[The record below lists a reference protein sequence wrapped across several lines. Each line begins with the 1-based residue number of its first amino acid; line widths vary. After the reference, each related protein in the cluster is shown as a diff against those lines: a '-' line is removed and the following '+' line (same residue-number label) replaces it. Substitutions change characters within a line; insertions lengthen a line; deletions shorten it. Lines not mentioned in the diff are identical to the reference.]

1 MTGDANATRDAIVD
15 ALPAWQVL
23 VVQHNELVARRMGV
37 SASDLQCLF
46 VLSRH
51 GASTPGRIAAEI
63 GLTTGSA
70 SRMVER
76 LLVAGLVERAPD
88 PHDRRRVVVT
98 ARRAALERV
107 GELYGPLNARLRAL
121 LTDLSPAALDGMLG
135 FVRAAEGATAQT
147 PERGSHAPRSGA

>member
-1 MTGDANATRDAIVD
+1 MTDGREATRDAIVA

-51 GASTPGRIAAEI
+51 GPSTPGRIAGEI

-76 LLVAGLVERAPD
+76 LLVAGLVERTPD

-98 ARRAALERV
+98 ARHEALGRV
-107 GELYGPLNARLRAL
+107 AELYGPLNARLRAL
-121 LTDLSPAALDGMLG
+121 LSDLSPAALDGMLG
-135 FVRAAEGATAQT
+135 FVRDAEGATAQT
-147 PERGSHAPRSGA
+147 LREHASHD